1 MVFDLTKAPSHPA
14 NHNAE
19 WWRSAVIYQVY
30 PRSFADSNGDGIGD
44 LPGITSR
51 LDSLASLGIDA
62 VWLSPFMRSPQKDA
76 GYDVSDYCDVDPLF
90 GTLADFDAMVSRAHE
105 LGLRVLIDLVP
116 NHTSDQH
123 KWFQAALTAE
133 PGSATA
139 SAEAREFYHFKDG
152 LGEHGELPPN
162 NWLSLFGGS
171 AWTRIAN
178 TDGTPGQWYLHLFDS
193 SQPDLNWANPAVQS
207 AFEDILRFWL
217 DRGVDG
223 FRVDQ
228 PHAMAKAAGLPD
240 HPDIERAGAGFIEGE
255 ASPPMWFQEEVHPIF
270 RKWRQ
275 ILDSYDG
282 ERAMCGEAYV
292 LPLSFMAKW
301 VRHDEFNQTFN
312 FRFLN
317 STWDAGTLFANI
329 NESFEAFDGV
339 GAPSTWVL
347 NNHDVL
353 RHASRFGGLK
363 IKPTDSDGVGPNDPQ
378 PDRELGL
385 RRARGAT
392 LFMLA
397 LPGSSYLYQGEE
409 LGLPEHTTLAPE
421 FRQDPTFFRTNGNR
435 VGRDGCRVP
444 LPWQA
449 GAGAANGFNTTGK
462 SWLPQPEIY
471 AEYSRDLQD
480 GVAGSTLELYKQALR
495 IRLDLKLGE
504 GSFEWVAEFV
514 SESSLGFRNGEILVV
529 HNFGTTPID
538 LPAGEI
544 IASSTFGKEDSAA
557 DGTVLGADQ
566 TVWIRL

>member
-1 MVFDLTKAPSHPA
+1 MDISAAPRHSA
-14 NHNAE
+14 QHNVE

-30 PRSFADSNGDGIGD
+30 PRSFADSNGDGMGD

-51 LDSLASLGIDA
+51 LGALSSLGIDA
-62 VWLSPFMRSPQKDA
+62 VWLSPFMSSPQKDA
-76 GYDVSDYCDVDPLF
+76 GYDVSDYMDVDPLF
-90 GTLADFDAMVSRAHE
+90 GDLNDFDAMVTRAHE

-123 KWFQAALTAE
+123 KWFQKALASE
-133 PGSATA
+133 AGSA
-139 SAEAREFYHFKDG
+139 ERDFYHFKDG
-152 LGEHGELPPN
+152 RGAEGELPPN
-162 NWLSLFGGS
+162 NWLSLFGGP
-171 AWTRIAN
+171 AWTRLTN
-178 TDGTPGQWYLHLFDS
+178 NDGTPGQWYLHLFDS

-255 ASPPMWFQEEVHPIF
+255 ASPPMWFQEDVHPIF

-317 STWDAGTLFANI
+317 SNWDAKTLFDNI

-339 GAPSTWVL
+339 GAPSSWVL

-363 IKPTDSDGVGPNDPQ
+363 VKPTDSDGVGPGDPQ

-392 LFMLA
+392 LMMLA

-421 FRQDPTFFRTNGNR
+421 FRQDPTFFRTNGKR

-444 LPWQA
+444 LPWES
-449 GAGAANGFNTTGK
+449 GVGAANGFNSTGK
-462 SWLPQPEIY
+462 AWLPQPEIY
-471 AEYSRDLQD
+471 AAYSRDQQE
-480 GVAGSTLELYKQALR
+480 GVTGSTLELYKHALKLR
-495 IRLDLKLGE
+495 RSLKLGE
-504 GSFEWVAEFV
+504 GSFEWAAEFV
-514 SESSLGFRNGEILVV
+514 SEASLGFRNGEILVV
-529 HNFGTTPID
+529 HNFGHEPID
-538 LPAGEI
+538 LPAGQI
-544 IASSTFGKEDSAA
+544 IASSINGMTQGHKL
-557 DGTVLGADQ
+557 TADQ
-566 TVWIRL
+566 TVWINA

>member
-1 MVFDLTKAPSHPA
+1 MPFDLSTASRHLASPGK
-14 NHNAE
+14 E

-30 PRSFADSNGDGIGD
+30 PRSFSDSNGDGIGD
-44 LPGITSR
+44 LPGITAR
-51 LDSLASLGIDA
+51 LESLAALGIDA
-62 VWLSPFMRSPQKDA
+62 IWLSPFMRSPQKDA
-76 GYDVSDYCDVDPLF
+76 GYDVSDYKDVDPLF
-90 GTLADFDAMVSRAHE
+90 GTLADFDAMVARAHE
-105 LGLRVLIDLVP
+105 LGLRILVDLVP

-123 KWFQAALTAE
+123 QWFKDALIE
-133 PGSATA
+133 IEGSA
-139 SAEAREFYHFKDG
+139 ERDFYHFKDG
-152 LGEHGELPPN
+152 RGENGELPPN
-162 NWLSLFGGS
+162 NWLSLFGGP
-171 AWTRIAN
+171 AWTRITN
-178 TDGTPGQWYLHLFDS
+178 PDGTAGQWYLHLFDS
-193 SQPDLNWANPAVQS
+193 SQPDLNWANPKVQE

-228 PHAMAKAAGLPD
+228 PHAMAKADGLPD
-240 HPDIERAGAGFIEGE
+240 HPDVERAGAGFIEGE

-275 ILDSYDG
+275 ILDSYEGD
-282 ERAMCGEAYV
+282 RAMCGEAYV

-317 STWDAGTLFANI
+317 SDWNAKTLFDNI

-392 LFMLA
+392 LMMLA

-421 FRQDPTFFRTNGNR
+421 FRQDPTYACTKGAR

-444 LPWQA
+444 LPWEA
-449 GAGAANGFNTTGK
+449 GVGAANGFNQTGK

-471 AEYSRDLQD
+471 ADYSRDQQE
-480 GVAGSTLELYKQALR
+480 GVEGSTLELYKHALKLR
-495 IRLDLKLGE
+495 KQLALGE
-504 GSFEWVAEFV
+504 GSFEWVDEFV
-514 SESSLGFRNGEILVV
+514 GENSLGFRNGDILVV
-529 HNFGTTPID
+529 HNFGHTPIA

-544 IASSTFGKEDSAA
+544 IASSLHGMR
-557 DGTVLGADQ
+557 DGHDLVADQ
-566 TVWIRL
+566 TVWIRTK

>member
-1 MVFDLTKAPSHPA
+1 MGFDLANAPRHSA

-76 GYDVSDYCDVDPLF
+76 GYDVSDYTDVDPLF
-90 GTLADFDAMVSRAHE
+90 GTLADFDAMVSRAHQ

-123 KWFQAALTAE
+123 KWFQAALSAA
-133 PGSATA
+133 PGIES
-139 SAEAREFYHFKDG
+139 RNFYHFKDG
-152 LGEHGELPPN
+152 LGANGELPPN
-162 NWLSLFGGS
+162 NWLSLFGGP
-171 AWTRIAN
+171 AWTRTTN
-178 TDGTPGQWYLHLFDS
+178 PDGSAGQWYLHLFDS
-193 SQPDLNWANPAVQS
+193 SQPDLNWANPAVQT

-363 IKPTDSDGVGPNDPQ
+363 VKPTDSDGVGPGDPQ

-421 FRQDPTFFRTNGNR
+421 FRQDPTFFRTNGKR

-444 LPWQA
+444 LPWEA
-449 GAGAANGFNTTGK
+449 GVGAANGFNSTGK

-471 AEYSRDLQD
+471 AEYSRDKQE
-480 GVAGSTLELYKQALR
+480 GVAGSTLELYKHALKLR
-495 IRLDLKLGE
+495 RNLKLGE
-504 GSFEWVAEFV
+504 GSFEWVDEFV

-529 HNFGTTPID
+529 HNFGPAPIK
-538 LPAGEI
+538 LPAGEV
-544 IASSTFGKEDSAA
+544 IATSNYGFA
-557 DGTVLGADQ
+557 DERILVADQ
-566 TVWIRL
+566 TVWIKA

>member
-1 MVFDLTKAPSHPA
+1 MVFDLANAPHHSA

-76 GYDVSDYCDVDPLF
+76 GYDVSDYLDVDPIF
-90 GTLADFDAMVSRAHE
+90 GTLHDFDAMVARAHE

-123 KWFQAALTAE
+123 RWFKDALAAAS
-133 PGSATA
+133 GSP
-139 SAEAREFYHFKDG
+139 ERDFYHFKTGRGDQG
-152 LGEHGELPPN
+152 QLPPN
-162 NWLSLFGGS
+162 NWLSLFGGP
-171 AWTRIAN
+171 AWTRTTN
-178 TDGTPGQWYLHLFDS
+178 PDGTAGDWYLHLFDS
-193 SQPDLNWANPAVQS
+193 SQPDLNWANPRVQE

-240 HPDIERAGAGFIEGE
+240 HPDLERAGAGFIEGE

-270 RKWRQ
+270 RRWRA
-275 ILDSYDG
+275 ILDGYPG

-317 STWDAGTLFANI
+317 SNWDAKTLFDNI

-363 IKPTDSDGVGPNDPQ
+363 IKPTDSDGVGPGDPQ

-397 LPGSSYLYQGEE
+397 LPGSSYVYQGEE

-421 FRQDPTFFRTNGNR
+421 FRQDPTFHRTGGKR

-444 LPWQA
+444 LPWEA
-449 GAGAANGFNTTGK
+449 GVGGANGFNTTGK

-471 AEYSRDLQD
+471 VDYSRDQQD
-480 GVAGSTLELYKQALR
+480 GVAGSTLELYKQALKLR
-495 IRLDLKLGE
+495 KELQLGE
-504 GSFEWVAEFV
+504 GSFEWAQEFTTAD
-514 SESSLGFRNGEILVV
+514 SLGFVNGDILVV
-529 HNFGTTPID
+529 HNFGHAPIK
-538 LPAGEI
+538 LPEGKI
-544 IASSTFGKEDSAA
+544 IASSV
-557 DGTVLGADQ
+557 DGMTVGRTLVADQ
-566 TVWIRL
+566 TVWLKR

>member
-1 MVFDLTKAPSHPA
+1 MSFDLSSAARHLSSQGK
-14 NHNAE
+14 E

-30 PRSFADSNGDGIGD
+30 PRSFSDSNGDGIGD
-44 LPGITSR
+44 LPGITAR
-51 LDSLASLGIDA
+51 LESLAALGIDA

-76 GYDVSDYCDVDPLF
+76 GYDVSDYKDVDPLF
-90 GTLADFDAMVSRAHE
+90 GTLADFDNMVSRAHE
-105 LGLRVLIDLVP
+105 LGLRILVDLVP

-123 KWFQAALTAE
+123 QWFKDALIE
-133 PGSATA
+133 IEGSA
-139 SAEAREFYHFKDG
+139 ERDFYHFKDG
-152 LGEHGELPPN
+152 RGENGELPPN
-162 NWLSLFGGS
+162 NWLSLFGGP
-171 AWTRIAN
+171 AWTRITN
-178 TDGTPGQWYLHLFDS
+178 PDGTAGQWYLHLFDS
-193 SQPDLNWANPAVQS
+193 SQPDLNWANPKVQE

-240 HPDIERAGAGFIEGE
+240 HPDLERAGAGFIEGE
-255 ASPPMWFQEEVHPIF
+255 PSPPMWFQEEVHPIF
-270 RKWRQ
+270 RKWRK
-275 ILDSYDG
+275 ILDSYPG
-282 ERAMCGEAYV
+282 NRAMCGEAYV

-317 STWDAGTLFANI
+317 SDWNAKTLFENI

-392 LFMLA
+392 LMMLA

-421 FRQDPTFFRTNGNR
+421 FRQDPTFARTKGAR

-444 LPWQA
+444 LPWEA
-449 GAGAANGFNTTGK
+449 GVGAANGFNQTGK

-471 AEYSRDLQD
+471 AEYSRDQQE
-480 GVAGSTLELYKQALR
+480 GVEGSTLELYKHALR
-495 IRLDLKLGE
+495 LRKQLALGE
-504 GSFEWVAEFV
+504 GGFEWVAELV
-514 SESSLGFRNGEILVV
+514 GENSLGFRNGEILVV
-529 HNFGTTPID
+529 HNFGHTPIA

-544 IASSTFGKEDSAA
+544 IASSLHGMSEGHAL
-557 DGTVLGADQ
+557 VADQ
-566 TVWIRL
+566 TVWIRTK

>member
-1 MVFDLTKAPSHPA
+1 MSFDLTRAPHHSA
-14 NHNAE
+14 YHNAE

-51 LDSLASLGIDA
+51 LGALASLGIDA

-76 GYDVSDYCDVDPLF
+76 GYDVSDYTDVDPLF
-90 GTLADFDAMVSRAHE
+90 GTLEDFDAMVTRAHE

-123 KWFQAALTAE
+123 QWFQDALNE
-133 PGSATA
+133 VEGSA
-139 SAEAREFYHFKDG
+139 ERDFYHFKDG
-152 LGEHGELPPN
+152 TGENGDLPPN
-162 NWLSLFGGS
+162 NWLSLFGGP
-171 AWTRIAN
+171 AWTRITNA
-178 TDGTPGQWYLHLFDS
+178 DGTPGQWYLHLFDS
-193 SQPDLNWANPAVQS
+193 SQPDLNWANPKVQE

-275 ILDSYDG
+275 ILDSYPG

-317 STWDAGTLFANI
+317 SNWDAKTLFDNI
-329 NESFEAFDGV
+329 NESFEAFDSV

-363 IKPTDSDGVGPNDPQ
+363 VKPTDSDGVGPGDPQ

-392 LFMLA
+392 LMMLA

-421 FRQDPTFFRTNGNR
+421 FRQDPTFFRTNGRR

-444 LPWQA
+444 LPWEA
-449 GAGAANGFNTTGK
+449 GAGAANGFNSTGK
-462 SWLPQPEIY
+462 AWLPQPEIY
-471 AEYSRDLQD
+471 ASYSRDQQD
-480 GVAGSTLELYKQALR
+480 GVTGSTLELYKHALKLR
-495 IRLDLKLGE
+495 RDLKLGE
-504 GSFEWVAEFV
+504 GSFEWASDFI
-514 SESSLGFRNGEILVV
+514 SENSLGFRNGEILVV
-529 HNFGTTPID
+529 HNFGHAPIE
-538 LPAGEI
+538 LPTGDI
-544 IASSTFGKEDSAA
+544 IASSLAGMQAGHPLA
-557 DGTVLGADQ
+557 ADQ
-566 TVWIRL
+566 TVWIRA